1 MPEYDIAQELA
12 LLHVLE
18 GAEFV
23 RQLKNIIQ
31 FSIFKPVDGENDIF
45 MADVQEIGYKRTTR
59 TVKERKNELFRQN
72 ELGSILVDDGLEV
85 TVLDMLRKISW
96 D

>member
-1 MPEYDIAQELA
+1 MFVQQKYRISRDKFGFSRISLYLCILFKQEKKMPEYDIAQELA

-31 FSIFKPVDGENDIF
+31 FSIFKPKSVVR
-45 MADVQEIGYKRTTR
+45 ATS
-59 TVKERKNELFRQN
+59 L
-72 ELGSILVDDGLEV
+72 
-85 TVLDMLRKISW
+85 
-96 D
+96 